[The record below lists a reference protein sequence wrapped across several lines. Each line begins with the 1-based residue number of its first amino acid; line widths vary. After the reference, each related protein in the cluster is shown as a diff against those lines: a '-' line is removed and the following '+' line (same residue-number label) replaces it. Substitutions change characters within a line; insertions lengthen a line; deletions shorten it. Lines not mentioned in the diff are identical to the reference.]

1 MMFWKKKKP
10 AKSKESAQKG
20 GAPLSREEIIA
31 KAKANMAAARE
42 EIGDETLEKIRE
54 AMLKKQNS
62 AIEKAKAQVRATSTD
77 HVRDHL
83 RLMIQDK

>member
-10 AKSKESAQKG
+10 DKSKEAGAKT
-20 GAPLSREEIIA
+20 GAPTREEIIA

-42 EIGDETLEKIRE
+42 EIGDETLEKIRQ

-62 AIEKAKAQVRATSTD
+62 AMEKAKAQVKATSTD

-83 RLMIQDK
+83 RLLLQDK